1 MTFTELMTVGAWFSA
16 HALELFSTLAAL
28 ISALGVF
35 AVARAQSKQAEAEKQ
50 NQKKNIWHKEM
61 LSTQKIETHVKE
73 IETVLYDQALTDQEK
88 CNALNTKMLDFFYN
102 VVNYVSF
109 FDLVQYEK
117 LKTEIMI
124 AMDNVMFTLILREG
138 ELTPADVEK
147 ALDVYRMKL
156 TYHFY
161 KIDIDQA

>member
-1 MTFTELMTVGAWFSA
+1 MCAVTIVKWFSD
-16 HALELFSTLAAL
+16 HALELCSTLAAL

-50 NQKKNIWHKEM
+50 NQKKNTWHKEM
-61 LSTQKIETHVKE
+61 LSTEKIETHVKE
-73 IETVLYDQALTDQEK
+73 VEAVLRDETLNDQEK
-88 CNALNTKMLDFFYN
+88 CTALNARMLDFFYN

-109 FDLVQYEK
+109 FDLVQYET
-117 LKTEIMI
+117 LKTGIMA
-124 AMDNVMFTLILREG
+124 AMDNVMFALVLREG
-138 ELTPADVEK
+138 PMTENDVEK